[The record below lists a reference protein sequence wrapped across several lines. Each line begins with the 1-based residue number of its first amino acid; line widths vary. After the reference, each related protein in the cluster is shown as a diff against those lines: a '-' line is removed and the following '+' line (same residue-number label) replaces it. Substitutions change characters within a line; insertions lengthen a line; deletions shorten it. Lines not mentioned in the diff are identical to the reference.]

1 MSNSVNQTV
10 STRNQSTANYETK
23 KIFIWDNHYFIG
35 TFKNVTGADITL
47 DAGQVIC
54 RASDGTLAP
63 LAADLANA
71 GSIVGISAFEGPSI
85 IANNGTTEMNVC
97 SKGTVESLYIEL
109 PSGKTLASFDATT
122 GLTIRDILE
131 RVGLH
136 LNEGTVELTDFDN

>member
-1 MSNSVNQTV
+1 MAIEQRNA
-10 STRNQSTANYETK
+10 TRNQSTVDYSSK

-35 TFKNVTGADITL
+35 TFKNVTGAPVTL

-63 LAADLANA
+63 LAANLANA
-71 GSIVGISAFEGPSI
+71 GQIVGISAYEGPLA

-109 PSGKTLASFDATT
+109 PAGKTLASVDTES
-122 GLTIRDILE
+122 GLMIRDILE

-136 LNEGTVELTDFDN
+136 LNEGTTEHTDFDN